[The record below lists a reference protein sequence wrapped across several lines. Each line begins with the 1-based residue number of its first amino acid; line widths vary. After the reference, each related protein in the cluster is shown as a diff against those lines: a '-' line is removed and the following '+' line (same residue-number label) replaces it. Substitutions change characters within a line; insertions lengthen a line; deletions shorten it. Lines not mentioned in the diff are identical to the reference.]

1 MGIAPIVVE
10 QKKIVDVSYNPFVR
24 RTPGQTVAQYVAA
37 AAVVFFIVAVFR
49 HYVGVNPTT
58 VALTFLL
65 GVLIVSATWGLRCAV
80 FMAVVSTLAFNYYF
94 LPPVGT
100 FTISD
105 PQNWAALFAFLVT
118 AVIASQLSE
127 RARRAARNAEKR
139 RDEVERLYAFSQQLL
154 STDNIA
160 ELLNAIPGYIAETF
174 DVRAAAILVPNR
186 KDVYRSRLEIGGLET
201 HELQAVAARGE
212 PKFSP
217 QGEVLFVP
225 LRMGAKVV
233 GSLGVSGSTL
243 SRGTLEAVGSLV
255 AISIE
260 RAGAIEKLS
269 KAEASREGEQ
279 LRSVLLDSVT
289 HEFRTPLTSIKAS
302 ATALLSNPN
311 LDESQRH
318 ELLAVIN
325 EESDRLNRLIGEA
338 AEMAQLDANQV
349 ELNLA
354 SHRIQEAVEGAIEK
368 AKQLLSR
375 HPVEIHLP
383 ADLPAVRMDLERI
396 EEVIVQLLENAAKYS
411 AAEAPIH
418 ITGEARGRMVMTSIA
433 DRGAG
438 VDDFEQ
444 ALIFDKFYRGRG
456 QRLRVQGTGMGLAI
470 AKAIVEAHGGQIG
483 VTSQPGHGSVFYF
496 NLPAA

>member
-1 MGIAPIVVE
+1 MVIAPIVVE
-10 QKKIVDVSYNPFVR
+10 QKKIVDVSYNPIVK
-24 RTPGQTVAQYVAA
+24 RTPAQTVTQYVAA
-37 AAVVFFIVAVFR
+37 AAVVFVIVMVYR
-49 HYVGVNPTT
+49 RIVGVNPTT

-100 FTISD
+100 FTIAD

-127 RARRAARNAEKR
+127 RARRAARSADER
-139 RDEVERLYAFSQQLL
+139 RHEVERLYAFSQQLL

-174 DVRAAAILVPNR
+174 DVRAAAIWVPNR
-186 KDVYRSRLEIGGLET
+186 KDVYRSRLEISGLET
-201 HELQAVAARGE
+201 QELQSVAARGE
-212 PKFSP
+212 PKFGLGDVS
-217 QGEVLFVP
+217 FVP

-233 GSLGVSGSTL
+233 GSLGVAGSSV

-255 AISIE
+255 AIGIE
-260 RAGAIEKLS
+260 RAGAVEKLS
-269 KAEASREGEQ
+269 KTEASREGEQ
-279 LRSVLLDSVT
+279 LRSALLDSVT
-289 HEFRTPLTSIKAS
+289 HEFRTPLTGIKAS
-302 ATALLSNPN
+302 ATTLLSNPN

-318 ELLAVIN
+318 ELLQVIN

-349 ELNLA
+349 ELHLA
-354 SHRIQEAVEGAIEK
+354 PHRIQEAIEGAVEK
-368 AKQLLSR
+368 SKQLLGS
-375 HPVEIHLP
+375 HPIEMHLP
-383 ADLPAVRMDLERI
+383 ADLPPVRIDLERI

-411 AAEAPIH
+411 PPDAPIY
-418 ITGEARGRMVMTSIA
+418 ITGEHRGRMVMTSVA
-433 DRGAG
+433 DRGSG
-438 VDDFEQ
+438 IDDFEQ
-444 ALIFDKFYRGRG
+444 GLIFDKFYRGRD

-470 AKAIVEAHGGQIG
+470 AKAIVEAHAGQIG
-483 VTSQPGHGSVFYF
+483 VTSQLGHGSVFYF
-496 NLPAA
+496 NLPIA

>member
-10 QKKIVDVSYNPFVR
+10 RKKIVDVSYNPFVK
-24 RTPGQTVAQYVAA
+24 RTPGQTVTQYVVT
-37 AAVVFFIVAVFR
+37 AAVVFAIVAVYRRF
-49 HYVGVNPTT
+49 VGVNPTT

-65 GVLIVSATWGLRCAV
+65 GVLIVSAIWGLRCAV

-100 FTISD
+100 FTIAD

-127 RARRAARNAEKR
+127 RARRAARSADER
-139 RDEVERLYAFSQQLL
+139 RDEVEHLYAFSQQLL

-160 ELLNAIPGYIAETF
+160 ELLNAIPSYIAETF
-174 DVRAAAILVPNR
+174 DVRAAAIWVPNR
-186 KDVYRSRLEIGGLET
+186 KDVYRSGPEISGLET

-212 PKFSP
+212 PKLSP
-217 QGEVLFVP
+217 QGDVLFVP

-233 GSLGVSGSTL
+233 GSLGVSGATP

-289 HEFRTPLTSIKAS
+289 HEFRTPLTGIKAS
-302 ATALLSNPN
+302 ATTLLSNPN

-318 ELLAVIN
+318 ELLEVIN

-349 ELNLA
+349 ELHLA
-354 SHRIQEAVEGAIEK
+354 PHRIQEAIEGAVEK
-368 AKQLLSR
+368 SKQLLSQ
-375 HPVEIHLP
+375 HSVEIHLP
-383 ADLPAVRMDLERI
+383 PDLPAVRMDLERI
-396 EEVIVQLLENAAKYS
+396 EEVVVQLLENAAKYS
-411 AAEAPIH
+411 PPDAPIY

-433 DRGAG
+433 DRGPG
-438 VDDFEQ
+438 IDDFEQ
-444 ALIFDKFYRGRG
+444 GLIFDKFYRGRD

-483 VTSQPGHGSVFYF
+483 VTSQLGHGSVFYF
-496 NLPAA
+496 NLPTA